1 MAVDDFNRDG
11 KPDLVMVNADGG
23 VSVLLSKGDGTFSAA
38 LNYSTGSLPRGVAVS
53 DFNRD
58 GKPDLAVPNTGGVSV
73 LLGTGDGAFQAASN
87 HSTGSRSLFVAASDF
102 NGDGQPDLAVVNIGS
117 FVQSSFTYTNA
128 SVSALLGK
136 SDGTFQTAVNYSVG
150 MSPEAVA
157 VGDFNDDGKPDL
169 AVANAGRHDQFSDT
183 NIGSSVSVL
192 FGKGDGSF
200 QSAVNYSAEQALRFV
215 SVADFNKDGK
225 PDLAVITNS
234 GVSLLLGQGDGT
246 FQTAFNLGAG
256 GLLSSVGLGDFNGD
270 GR

>member
-1 MAVDDFNRDG
+1 MRGKCIERFWPKLRWINREPQNGPRDRQHTGCGESFAKRYMTCIRVIRVIRGLFDFCSAALWSPAPIHIWAILLARSAPVCNAGAGVCPAPSFAAASIFETAIKPFSMAVDDFNRDG

-102 NGDGQPDLAVVNIGS
+102 NGDGQPDLAV
-117 FVQSSFTYTNA
+117 
-128 SVSALLGK
+128 
-136 SDGTFQTAVNYSVG
+136 
-150 MSPEAVA
+150 
-157 VGDFNDDGKPDL
+157 
-169 AVANAGRHDQFSDT
+169 
-183 NIGSSVSVL
+183 
-192 FGKGDGSF
+192 
-200 QSAVNYSAEQALRFV
+200 
-215 SVADFNKDGK
+215 
-225 PDLAVITNS
+225 ITNS

-256 GLLSSVGLGDFNGD
+256 GLLSSVGLGD
-270 GR
+270 